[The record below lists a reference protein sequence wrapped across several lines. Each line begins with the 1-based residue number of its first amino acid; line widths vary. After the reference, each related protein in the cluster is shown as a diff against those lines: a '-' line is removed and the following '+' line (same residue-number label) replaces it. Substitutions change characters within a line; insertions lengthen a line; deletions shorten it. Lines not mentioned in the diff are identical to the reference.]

1 MKHTNKLALLLS
13 LGALLPFAASAK
25 TLEQSYIE
33 SCRKGTDVP
42 VPIEVVAPSVSGYDI
57 GQSVVLQFVV
67 DTTGHT
73 SDISIKSSAA
83 SNAASDRGFAE
94 AAVDAVKQW
103 RFTPA
108 QVNGMAVATR
118 VVLPIRVVETPKS
131 ANLLALN

>member
-13 LGALLPFAASAK
+13 LGALLPIAASAK

-33 SCRKGTDVP
+33 SCRTGTDIP
-42 VPIEVVAPSVSGYDI
+42 VPIEVVSPKVGGYDI
-57 GQSVVLQFVV
+57 GQAVVLQFVV

-73 SDISIKSSAA
+73 SDISIKSATATSSAT
-83 SNAASDRGFAE
+83 DRGFAE

-108 QVNGMAVATR
+108 QVHGTAVATK
-118 VVLPIRVVETPKS
+118 VVLPIRVVETAKS

>member
-13 LGALLPFAASAK
+13 LGALLPVAASAK

-42 VPIEVVAPSVSGYDI
+42 VPVEVVAPSVSGYDI

-73 SDISIKSSAA
+73 SDISIKSAA
-83 SNAASDRGFAE
+83 SSTASDRGFAE

-108 QVNGMAVATR
+108 LVNGTPVATK

-131 ANLLALN
+131 NNLLALN

>member
-1 MKHTNKLALLLS
+1 MKNNNKLALLLS

-42 VPIEVVAPSVSGYDI
+42 VPIAVVAPDVGSFDI
-57 GQSVVLQFVV
+57 GQSVQVEFVV

-73 SDISIKSSAA
+73 SGISIKSS
-83 SNAASDRGFAE
+83 SDREFAE
-94 AAVDAVKQW
+94 AVVDAVKQW

-108 QVNGMAVATR
+108 QHNGAPVATK
-118 VVLPIRVVETPKS
+118 VILPVRVVEAAKADTYVAS
-131 ANLLALN
+131 N